1 MRQIAID
8 LGGRNSQICV
18 RSSEGEIVEERSCE
32 TRHLRA
38 YLRRQEPGRVV
49 LETCA
54 EAFAVADAAMELNHQ
69 VRVVPA
75 TLVRALGVG
84 ARGIKTDERDAR
96 LLSEA
101 SCRMDLP
108 SVHIPKKQ
116 SREWKSVC
124 GMREELVSCRTALI
138 NTVRGW
144 LRREAWQVSRGASE
158 TFAHRVRK
166 LFRERSADA
175 LPRFV
180 ERQLE
185 TVEHL
190 NKQIAEADEELSTLA
205 EQDETCQRLMTVP
218 GVGPVTALRFVAA
231 IDDRTRF
238 ASAHR
243 VESYLGLTPG
253 EDSSSERQRRTGITK
268 AGAPRVR
275 WALTQA
281 AWSAR
286 RCRPNDPMVVW
297 SKQVELRRGK
307 RVAVSALCRKLAGIL
322 YAIWRDGSTYDA
334 HHGAPKVEQ
343 AAG

>member
-1 MRQIAID
+1 VEHIAID
-8 LGGRNSQICV
+8 LGGRKSQICV
-18 RSSEGEIVEERSCE
+18 RSSEGKIVEERRCE
-32 TRHLRA
+32 TRLLRT
-38 YLRRQEPGRVV
+38 YLQKRETSRVIV
-49 LETCA
+49 ETCA
-54 EAFAVADAAMELNHQ
+54 EAFGVADVALALGHE

-84 ARGIKTDERDAR
+84 ARGIKTDERDAQ

-108 SVHIPKKQ
+108 SVHVPTKQ
-116 SREWKSVC
+116 SREWKSIC
-124 GMREELVSCRTALI
+124 GMREALVSARTQHI

-144 LRREAWQVSRGASE
+144 LRQEAWQLKTGGTE
-158 TFAHRVRK
+158 TFAYRVRK
-166 LFRERSADA
+166 LFQERSARA
-175 LPRFV
+175 LPRYV

-185 TVEHL
+185 TIDHL
-190 NKQIAEADEELSTLA
+190 TEQISEADKELLEIA
-205 EQDETCQRLMTVP
+205 KKDENCQRLMTMP
-218 GVGPVTALRFVAA
+218 GIGPVTAMRFVAA

-253 EDSSSERQRRTGITK
+253 EDSSSERKRRTSLTK

-286 RCRPNDPMVVW
+286 RWRPNDPMVLW
-297 SKQVELRRGK
+297 SKEVELRRGR
-307 RVAVSALCRKLAGIL
+307 RVAIMALVRKMAGIL

-334 HHGAPKVEQ
+334 DHISKKKR
-343 AAG
+343 

>member
-1 MRQIAID
+1 
-8 LGGRNSQICV
+8 
-18 RSSEGEIVEERSCE
+18 
-32 TRHLRA
+32 
-38 YLRRQEPGRVV
+38 
-49 LETCA
+49 
-54 EAFAVADAAMELNHQ
+54 
-69 VRVVPA
+69 
-75 TLVRALGVG
+75 
-84 ARGIKTDERDAR
+84 
-96 LLSEA
+96 
-101 SCRMDLP
+101 MDLP
-108 SVHIPKKQ
+108 SVHIPTKK
-116 SREWKSVC
+116 SREWKSMC

-144 LRREAWQVSRGASE
+144 LRREAWQVATGATE

-185 TVEHL
+185 TIESM
-190 NKQIAEADEELSTLA
+190 NKQIAEADDELSALA
-205 EQDETCQRLMTVP
+205 RNDETCQRLMTVP
-218 GVGPVTALRFVAA
+218 GIGPVTAMRFVAA

-253 EDSSSERQRRTGITK
+253 ENSSSERQRRTGLTK

-281 AWSAR
+281 AWNAR
-286 RCRPNDPMVVW
+286 RWRPNDPMVKW
-297 SKQVELRRGK
+297 SKQVELRRGR
-307 RVAVSALCRKLAGIL
+307 RVAISALCRKLAGIL

-334 HHGAPKVEQ
+334 NYGAPLVDQ

>member
-1 MRQIAID
+1 VQQIAID
-8 LGGRNSQICV
+8 LGGRKSQICI
-18 RSSEGEIVEERSCE
+18 RNSDGKIVEERSQE
-32 TRHLRA
+32 TRRLRG
-38 YLRRQEPGRVV
+38 YLRDQPPSRVV
-49 LETCA
+49 IETCA
-54 EAFAVADAAMELNHQ
+54 EAFAVADAALELGHE

-84 ARGIKTDERDAR
+84 ARSIKNDERDAR
-96 LLSEA
+96 VLSEA

-108 SVHIPKKQ
+108 SVHIPTKQ
-116 SREWKSVC
+116 SRQLKSIC
-124 GMREELVSCRTALI
+124 GMREALVNARTMLI

-144 LRREAWQVSRGASE
+144 LRQETRQLRTGATE
-158 TFAHRVRK
+158 TFAYRVRR
-166 LFRERSADA
+166 LFRERSAQA

-185 TVEHL
+185 AIEGL
-190 NKQIAEADEELSTLA
+190 NEQIAEADEELAELA
-205 EQDETCQRLMTVP
+205 KRDETCQRLMTVP

-253 EDSSSERQRRTGITK
+253 ENSSSERQRRTSLTK

-297 SKQVELRRGK
+297 AKQVELRRGK
-307 RVAVSALCRKLAGIL
+307 RVAIVALSRKLAGIL
-322 YAIWRDGSTYDA
+322 YAMWRDGSSYDPSR
-334 HHGAPKVEQ
+334 GAPP
-343 AAG
+343 A

>member
-1 MRQIAID
+1 VEHLAID
-8 LGGRNSQICV
+8 LGGRKSQICV
-18 RSSEGEIVEERSCE
+18 RSSEGKILEERSYP
-32 TRHLRA
+32 TRSLRA
-38 YLRRQEPGRVV
+38 YLRARPRSRVIV
-49 LETCA
+49 ETCA
-54 EAFAVADAAMELNHQ
+54 EAFAVADAALQLEHE

-84 ARGIKTDERDAR
+84 ARGIKNDQRDAR
-96 LLSEA
+96 LLSET

-108 SVHIPKKQ
+108 SVHIPTHE
-116 SREWKSVC
+116 SRRRKSMC
-124 GMREELVSCRTALI
+124 GMREALVGSRTQLI

-144 LRREAWQVSRGASE
+144 LRQQAWSLRSGATE

-166 LFRERSADA
+166 LFVEHSAVP

-180 ERQLE
+180 ERQLKMIE
-185 TVEHL
+185 ALSE
-190 NKQIAEADEELSTLA
+190 QIADADQELLEVA
-205 EQDETCQRLMTVP
+205 EKDETCQRLMTMP

-231 IDDRTRF
+231 VDDRRRF

-253 EDSSSERQRRTGITK
+253 EDSSSERKRRTSVTK

-286 RCRPNDPMVVW
+286 RWRPNDPMVTW
-297 SKQVELRRGK
+297 CHQVELRRGRK
-307 RVAVSALCRKLAGIL
+307 VAITALTRKMAGIL
-322 YAIWRDGSTYDA
+322 YAMWRDETSYDPA
-334 HHGAPKVEQ
+334 RGTAT
-343 AAG
+343 G